1 MRTGGKG
8 FDETDLD

>member
-1 MRTGGKG
+1 MGTGGKG